1 MIDPVDYAHL
11 KRVVTIT
18 MILSRY
24 GLLEQLRKSGR
35 QLVGRCPIHGGA
47 NKRQFVVNP
56 HENTWHCFGD
66 CSRGG
71 AILELV
77 AGLENV
83 EIHEAA
89 VRIASWFAVQ
99 SPHIERE
106 QRRRKQMSAND
117 RPAYKA
123 FVVEEKDGDEDK
135 GFWNRVGSAWP
146 HKDGKGFNLV
156 IPPGI
161 AVSGRIVLREFTD
174 EDAKAET
181 TAKSNTR
188 RK

>member
-1 MIDPVDYAHL
+1 
-11 KRVVTIT
+11 
-18 MILSRY
+18 
-24 GLLEQLRKSGR
+24 
-35 QLVGRCPIHGGA
+35 
-47 NKRQFVVNP
+47 
-56 HENTWHCFGD
+56 
-66 CSRGG
+66 
-71 AILELV
+71 
-77 AGLENV
+77 
-83 EIHEAA
+83 
-89 VRIASWFAVQ
+89 
-99 SPHIERE
+99 
-106 QRRRKQMSAND
+106 MSAND

-181 TAKSNTR
+181 TAMSNTR